1 MPNDVYRREFE
12 ELKNSGQLPSPTGVG
27 MRILVLTQQ
36 EDCSI
41 DELIETLQ
49 ADPAMTGRILK
60 LATSAQASGSRPI
73 TNLRDA
79 AMRLGLRQVQA
90 VALGF
95 SLVANNRDGTCAAFD
110 YDRFWSRSIARAI
123 AATKLADEIRAVD
136 TADAF
141 TTGLLAAVGE
151 LALASTHPEDYAA
164 VLERCAKDPALD
176 LRTLENE
183 QFRIDHTEVSAALF
197 DDWGLP
203 AHFSEA
209 VLALDAEITDQS
221 KQVVELAAVL
231 RDASAIANYCVE
243 GNRASGR
250 SIQILG
256 TLSER
261 LGRDGEGLTSLCNE
275 VVSDWVE
282 WGENLDLPTN
292 EFAQRFDS
300 AKLEERLLGKPEDQ
314 LGDEQVR
321 ILAVD
326 DDPLTLRILARQLK
340 DAGHS
345 VEVARNGREALAMT
359 LKLRPQ
365 LIITDWNMPDL
376 DGLEFCRALRRSRFG
391 RRIYVL
397 LLTGNG
403 DEERV
408 VEGFDA
414 GVDDYITKPF
424 NPRVLLARLQ
434 AGIRLIKLQE
444 QVERD
449 QELQVKNAMQL
460 TRLNRQLKEAA
471 NTDFLTKLPNRRCAM
486 LHLER
491 SWEHA
496 GKEGVPL
503 SVIMLDIDHFKGVN
517 DNYGHDVGDV
527 VLQETARTIRQALR
541 RQDLAARIGGE
552 EFLIICP
559 NVDLARAKQ
568 IAERV
573 RSAVEKNR
581 IHFGDFDRNVTVSMG
596 IASRA
601 SAATDVD
608 HLLRLADEAV
618 YVSKQNGRNQVNLAA
633 DSSDR
638 QSA

>member
-1 MPNDVYRREFE
+1 MAKDHYRREFE
-12 ELKNSGQLPSPTGVG
+12 ELKNSGQLPSPAGVG

-73 TNLRDA
+73 SNLRDA

-95 SLVANNRDGTCAAFD
+95 SLIANNREGSCPAFD
-110 YDRFWSRSIARAI
+110 YDRYWSRSLARAI
-123 AATKLADEIRAVD
+123 AATKLVNPDGPIDSADC
-136 TADAF
+136 F
-141 TTGLLAAVGE
+141 TTGLLCSVGE
-151 LALASTHPEDYAA
+151 LALASTHPTEYAEI
-164 VLERCAKDPALD
+164 LERVGKDPNLS
-176 LRTLENE
+176 LRQLENE
-183 QFRIDHTEVSAALF
+183 QFRIDHSEVSAALF
-197 DDWGLP
+197 DEWGLP
-203 AHFSEA
+203 ERFSEA
-209 VLALDAEITDQS
+209 ILALDTDGSEVEKEILM
-221 KQVVELAAVL
+221 LASIL
-231 RDASAIANYCVE
+231 RDANAIADYCID
-243 GNRASGR
+243 GNRADPR
-250 SIQILG
+250 NIQLMAA
-256 TLSER
+256 LSER
-261 LGRDGEGLTSLCNE
+261 LGRDGEGITTLCNE
-275 VVSDWVE
+275 VVADWVE
-282 WGENLDLPTN
+282 WGDNLDLPTSD
-292 EFAQRFDS
+292 FADRFDGD
-300 AKLEERLLGKPEDQ
+300 KLEQHLLGQP
-314 LGDEQVR
+314 GDDLDGKVR

-326 DDPLTLRILARQLK
+326 DDPLTLKILARQLK
-340 DAGHS
+340 DAGHT
-345 VEVARNGREALAMT
+345 VEVARNGREALALT
-359 LKLRPQ
+359 LKQRPQ
-365 LIITDWNMPDL
+365 LIVTDWNMPDL

-424 NPRVLLARLQ
+424 NPRVLLARLR

-486 LHLER
+486 MHLER
-491 SWEHA
+491 SWAHSGDEQL
-496 GKEGVPL
+496 PL
-503 SVIMLDIDHFKGVN
+503 SVLMLDIDHFKGVN
-517 DNYGHDVGDV
+517 DTYGHDIGDV

-559 NVDLARAKQ
+559 NVDESRAKQ

-573 RSAVEKNR
+573 RSSVEKNH
-581 IHFGDFDRNVTVSMG
+581 IKVSDFDRNVTVSMG
-596 IASRA
+596 V
-601 SAATDVD
+601 ATRTVNVADID
-608 HLLRLADEAV
+608 HLLRIADEAV
-618 YVSKQNGRNQVNLAA
+618 YVSKQNGRNQVNVGT
-633 DSSDR
+633 DVPKSK
-638 QSA
+638 SA